1 MKTVIISYEFPP
13 RIGGA
18 GIVASDIA
26 TAFRKFGQNILII
39 TSYNASIY
47 DFCTNRIVRESVNG
61 VEVIR
66 LPVIHKCWFL
76 TFPYSLKLNSH
87 FFESEDII
95 ILNDFGAA
103 FSFSKIKHYSKYR
116 YTLYVHGKESFVVRD
131 KFLQNVVFSFKKRY
145 IDLIHNAKSVVF
157 VSGFIKQSLLELVPE
172 VKDNSKF
179 SVVYNSIDEDYFD
192 RICISEIP
200 KDMRLTINTKYT
212 LVTACRLV
220 KGKGF
225 DRKLEIFKHLKNKL
239 KLDISWVIIGDGEYK
254 SEFSSIVK
262 SFSLDDVHFLGRVE
276 RKNLKYYYSQC
287 DLFWMLS
294 AYEEAYPLVY
304 HEAQACG
311 LPVMGL
317 NLGGVPEVITKGYGV
332 VVNNNNDAIDFITE
346 HYEGSCYV
354 EPWKNKNNNL
364 KTLYS
369 KLIQII

>member
-39 TSYNASIY
+39 TSYNAGVY
-47 DFCTNRIVRESVNG
+47 DFCTNKIVRERVNG

-66 LPVIHKCWFL
+66 LPVNDKLWFI
-76 TFPYSLKLNSH
+76 TFPYSLRLNSY

-103 FSFSKIKHYSKYR
+103 FSFSKIKHYFKYR
-116 YTLYVHGKESFVVRD
+116 YTLYVHGKESFVVTD
-131 KFLQNVVFSFKKRY
+131 KFLQNAIFSFKKTY
-145 IDLIHNAKSVVF
+145 IDMINNAKSVVF
-157 VSGFIKQSLLELVPE
+157 VSDFIKKSLLSLVPE
-172 VKDNSKF
+172 IKDNDKF
-179 SVVYNSIDEDYFD
+179 SVVYNSIDEDSFE
-192 RICISEIP
+192 RICMSQIP
-200 KDMRLTINTKYT
+200 KDMRLSINTKYS

-225 DRKLEIFKHLKNKL
+225 DRKLEVFKHLKNKL
-239 KLDISWVIIGDGEYK
+239 KLDVSWVIIGDGEYK
-254 SEFSSIVK
+254 NEFSQIVK
-262 SFSLDDVHFLGRVE
+262 SFALDDIHFLGRVE

-294 AYEEAYPLVY
+294 SYEEAYPLVY

-317 NLGGVPEVITKGYGV
+317 NLGGVPEVITKGNGV
-332 VVNNNNDAIDFITE
+332 VVDNNNDAIDFITK
-346 HYEGSCYV
+346 HYQGDYYMEL
-354 EPWKNKNNNL
+354 WKNKNNNL
-364 KTLYS
+364 GTLYN
-369 KLIQII
+369 KLIEII